1 MIKIFIVDD
10 HAVLRTGLR
19 LLFGSQPDMQVVG
32 EAVDGESALAAIK
45 AVAPDVVTLDLTMPG
60 SGGLAVLSRITIEC
74 PEVHVLALTMHD
86 DPAYIKAVLA
96 GGGAGYVTKT
106 ADESEVLGAVRA
118 LSQGKKY
125 FGSNVND
132 VLVRTLLQ
140 EGSQSISRSRSLQ
153 LSEREREVLT
163 LVAQGY
169 TNAQTADRLFLS
181 TKTIETYRARLMSKL
196 GVNQRAELVQRAL
209 QMGLL
214 SAPASER

>member
-45 AVAPDVVTLDLTMPG
+45 AVGPDVVTLDLTMPG
-60 SGGLAVLSRITIEC
+60 GGGLAVLPRITIEC
-74 PEVHVLALTMHD
+74 PGVHILALTMHD

-106 ADESEVLGAVRA
+106 ADESEVLSAVRA

-132 VLVRTLLQ
+132 VLVRTLLH

-181 TKTIETYRARLMSKL
+181 TKTIETYRARLMTKL

-214 SAPASER
+214 SAPVSEH

>member
-19 LLFGSQPDMQVVG
+19 LLFDSQPDMHVVG

-45 AVAPDVVTLDLTMPG
+45 TVEPDVVTLDLTMPG
-60 SGGLAVLSRITIEC
+60 SGGLAVLSRVTIEC
-74 PEVHVLALTMHD
+74 PAVRVLALTMHD

-106 ADESEVLGAVRA
+106 ADESEVLSAVRA
-118 LSQGKKY
+118 INRGKKY
-125 FGSNVND
+125 FGANVND
-132 VLVRTLLQ
+132 VLVRTLLN
-140 EGSQSISRSRSLQ
+140 EGCQSNSKSREPQ

-181 TKTIETYRARLMSKL
+181 TKTIETYRARLMTKL
-196 GVNQRAELVQRAL
+196 GVNQRAQLVQRAM

-214 SAPASER
+214 PAPSAES